1 MGKNHHILNASLG
14 SASPVGSLSSEDHD
28 FDPTAEM
35 LVHDYDDERTLE
47 EEEMREGAPNVGA
60 EIADLE
66 KESSMPLEELLAIYR
81 YEASVSTVGGSSVD
95 SSSVELTDEL
105 PDMTLDKEEIAKD
118 LLSGDDEETQSS
130 ADDLTPS
137 VTSHET
143 TDFFPRTL
151 RSNAIY
157 DGDKESEGE
166 EDGMS
171 PEDSRKEIMIGAEYQ
186 AEIPPLS
193 CNYDDERAYEDE
205 DQLLWRPNGLP
216 EANVTDFLREAALLH
231 SDEGKMEGD
240 LDGSRVRDNEQALY
254 ELMKSNFSVQEAL
267 DHYHRN
273 GRSSKDEMIPWS
285 EEECRNF
292 EHALL
297 LYEKNFHLIQKH
309 KVTTRTVAECV
320 AFYYMWK
327 KSERFDFF
335 VQQNRFGKRKY
346 SSYPGVTDLMDR
358 LVDEVEGLVAEG
370 SASVCSSSSGRMEPP
385 TDQQINLLNSIT
397 ASDLSALTSSVAS
410 VCNSGDGGT
419 GGCLDSYAFPTSLDG
434 LHRGPLSHE
443 EPLGVDGSAADCLN
457 LLDAGFYHAELGSLA
472 VCGPG
477 TGVGVVGED
486 ELERPAAKRL
496 KMGLAAAEPFL
507 SEVGVGVGVEF
518 EARPLHITSTKMAV
532 SVSDFGEGGGGG
544 YMGAHTNHLHQH
556 TALQSE

>member
-1 MGKNHHILNASLG
+1 MAEASLG
-14 SASPVGSLSSEDHD
+14 STSPVGSLSSEDHD
-28 FDPTAEM
+28 FDPTADM
-35 LVHDYDDERTLE
+35 LVHDYDDEHTLE
-47 EEEMREGAPNVGA
+47 EEEMREGESNGSS

-66 KESSMPLEELLAIYR
+66 KEGNMPLEELLALYR
-81 YEASVSTVGGSSVD
+81 YEPSVSTVGGSSAD

-166 EDGMS
+166 EDGLNA
-171 PEDSRKEIMIGAEYQ
+171 EDSRKEIMVGSQYQ
-186 AEIPPLS
+186 AEIPSLTRYS
-193 CNYDDERAYEDE
+193 EHEKVYENE
-205 DQLLWRPNGLP
+205 DQLLWQPDVLAESKVKEFLHEATFSCSDGAMRDRKGL
-216 EANVTDFLREAALLH
+216 V
-231 SDEGKMEGD
+231 K
-240 LDGSRVRDNEQALY
+240 DNEQALY
-254 ELMKSNFSVQEAL
+254 ELVKCNYNVHEAL
-267 DHYHRN
+267 ESYRSKEK
-273 GRSSKDEMIPWS
+273 SSKGDMLPWT

-309 KVTTRTVAECV
+309 KVHTRTVAECV

-335 VQQNRFGKRKY
+335 VQQNRFGKKKF

-358 LVDEVEGLVAEG
+358 LVDEAEGLVDSSG
-370 SASVCSSSSGRMEPP
+370 SVCSSSSGRIE
-385 TDQQINLLNSIT
+385 TSADQQLNILNSIT

-410 VCNSGDGGT
+410 VCNPSDV
-419 GGCLDSYAFPTSLDG
+419 GCLDSYSFSPLDG
-434 LHRGPLSHE
+434 LHRASLSHSEPLSFS
-443 EPLGVDGSAADCLN
+443 GNGDGDCLN
-457 LLDAGFYHAELGSLA
+457 LLDAGFYHSELGQLN
-472 VCGPG
+472 VCG
-477 TGVGVVGED
+477 ED
-486 ELERPAAKRL
+486 CERPPAKRL
-496 KMGLAAAEPFL
+496 KMGLPEPFL
-507 SEVGVGVGVEF
+507 NERSMAVDF
-518 EARPLHITSTKMAV
+518 TSTKMAV
-532 SVSDFGEGGGGG
+532 SVTDFSDSGS
-544 YMGAHTNHLHQH
+544 YMASHTLHQH

>member
-1 MGKNHHILNASLG
+1 MFCFDLIFL
-14 SASPVGSLSSEDHD
+14 VGSLSSDDHD

-35 LVHDYDDERTLE
+35 LVHDFDDERTLE
-47 EEEMREGAPNVGA
+47 EEEMREAESSGSS

-66 KESSMPLEELLAIYR
+66 KEGSMPLEELLALYR
-81 YEASVSTVGGSSVD
+81 YEAADSAAGGSSAD

-143 TDFFPRTL
+143 NDFFPRTL
-151 RSNAIY
+151 RSNVVY

-166 EDGMS
+166 DDGLS
-171 PEDSRKEIMIGAEYQ
+171 PEDSHFVIVLYSRAGSRFQKESIPRFRGRNPVMCFSVYAE
-186 AEIPPLS
+186 
-193 CNYDDERAYEDE
+193 E
-205 DQLLWRPNGLP
+205 DQLLWQPDMLP
-216 EANVTDFLREAALLH
+216 ESKVKSFLQDALRV
-231 SDEGKMEGD
+231 DGKMDGEGKCS
-240 LDGSRVRDNEQALY
+240 LVKDNEQALY
-254 ELMKSNFSVQEAL
+254 ELLKCNYNVQEAL
-267 DHYHRN
+267 EHYRSKDK
-273 GRSSKDEMIPWS
+273 SSKDEMLPWS

-309 KVTTRTVAECV
+309 KVNTRTVAECV

-335 VQQNRFGKRKY
+335 VQQNRFGKKKF

-358 LVDEVEGLVAEG
+358 LVDEAEGLVDG
-370 SASVCSSSSGRMEPP
+370 SASVCSSGSGRIEPP
-385 TDQQINLLNSIT
+385 TEQQLNLLNSIT
-397 ASDLSALTSSVAS
+397 ASDLSALTSTVAS
-410 VCNSGDGGT
+410 VCNPADVS
-419 GGCLDSYAFPTSLDG
+419 CLDSYSFSSLDG

-443 EPLGVDGSAADCLN
+443 EPLNYSGNGDGDCLN
-457 LLDAGFYHAELGSLA
+457 LMETGFYHSDLGQIG
-472 VCGPG
+472 VCG
-477 TGVGVVGED
+477 ED
-486 ELERPAAKRL
+486 CERPPAKRL
-496 KMGLAAAEPFL
+496 KMGLSEPFL
-507 SEVGVGVGVEF
+507 NDNRNMSVDF
-518 EARPLHITSTKMAV
+518 EGRTHHITSAKMAV
-532 SVSDFGEGGGGG
+532 SVSDFSEAGS
-544 YMGAHTNHLHQH
+544 YMGAHTLHQH

>member
-1 MGKNHHILNASLG
+1 MAEASLG
-14 SASPVGSLSSEDHD
+14 STSPVDSLSSEDHD

-47 EEEMREGAPNVGA
+47 EEEMREAECSGSS

-66 KESSMPLEELLAIYR
+66 KEGNMPLEELLALYR
-81 YEASVSTVGGSSVD
+81 YEAADSSLEGSSAD

-143 TDFFPRTL
+143 NDFFPRTL
-151 RSNAIY
+151 RSNVIY

-166 EDGMS
+166 DEGPS
-171 PEDSRKEIMIGAEYQ
+171 PEDSRKEIMVGSDYQ

-193 CNYDDERAYEDE
+193 CYSDQEKVYEEE
-205 DQLLWRPNGLP
+205 DQLLWQPDILP
-216 EANVTDFLREAALLH
+216 E
-231 SDEGKMEGD
+231 
-240 LDGSRVRDNEQALY
+240 SRVKSFLLDALC
-254 ELMKSNFSVQEAL
+254 EG
-267 DHYHRN
+267 
-273 GRSSKDEMIPWS
+273 GRMDRGGNVITTSRKLSGEMLPWS

-309 KVTTRTVAECV
+309 KVNTRTVAECV

-335 VQQNRFGKRKY
+335 VQQNRFGKKKF

-358 LVDEVEGLVAEG
+358 LVDEAEGLVDA
-370 SASVCSSSSGRMEPP
+370 SASVCSSSSGRIE
-385 TDQQINLLNSIT
+385 TSTEQQLNILNSIT
-397 ASDLSALTSSVAS
+397 ASDLSALTSTVAS
-410 VCNSGDGGT
+410 VCNPADVT
-419 GGCLDSYAFPTSLDG
+419 CLDSYGFSP
-434 LHRGPLSHE
+434 LHRGALSHE
-443 EPLGVDGSAADCLN
+443 EPLGYPSTRDGDCLN
-457 LLDAGFYHAELGSLA
+457 LLDTSFYHSDLGAIA
-472 VCGPG
+472 VCG
-477 TGVGVVGED
+477 D
-486 ELERPAAKRL
+486 DCERPPTKRL
-496 KMGLAAAEPFL
+496 KMSLSEPFL
-507 SEVGVGVGVEF
+507 SDGRNMAVDF
-518 EARPLHITSTKMAV
+518 EGRTHHITSAKMAV
-532 SVSDFGEGGGGG
+532 SVSDFSEASG
-544 YMGAHTNHLHQH
+544 YMSTHTLHQH
-556 TALQSE
+556 ATLQSE

>member
-1 MGKNHHILNASLG
+1 MAEASLG
-14 SASPVGSLSSEDHD
+14 STSPVDSLSSEDHD
-28 FDPTAEM
+28 FDPTADM

-47 EEEMREGAPNVGA
+47 EEEMREGESNGSS

-66 KESSMPLEELLAIYR
+66 KEGNMPLEELLALYR
-81 YEASVSTVGGSSVD
+81 YEAGDSVIGGSSTD

-143 TDFFPRTL
+143 NDFFPRTL
-151 RSNAIY
+151 RSNVVY

-166 EDGMS
+166 EDGLS
-171 PEDSRKEIMIGAEYQ
+171 PEDSRKEIMVGSEYQ
-186 AEIPPLS
+186 AEIPALA
-193 CNYDDERAYEDE
+193 CYNDQEKVYAEE
-205 DQLLWRPNGLP
+205 DQLLWQPDMLP
-216 EANVTDFLREAALLH
+216 ESKVKSFLLDAL
-231 SDEGKMEGD
+231 SADGKMD
-240 LDGSRVRDNEQALY
+240 RDGRCSLVKDNEQALY
-254 ELMKSNFSVQEAL
+254 ELLKCNYNVPEAL
-267 DHYHRN
+267 ERYRSNDK
-273 GRSSKDEMIPWS
+273 SSKDEMLPWS

-309 KVTTRTVAECV
+309 KVSTRTVAECV

-335 VQQNRFGKRKY
+335 VQQNRFGKKKF

-358 LVDEVEGLVAEG
+358 LVDEAEGLVDG
-370 SASVCSSSSGRMEPP
+370 SASVCSSSSGRIDPP
-385 TDQQINLLNSIT
+385 TEQQLNILNSIT
-397 ASDLSALTSSVAS
+397 ASDLSALTSTVAS
-410 VCNSGDGGT
+410 VCNPADVS
-419 GGCLDSYAFPTSLDG
+419 CLDSYSFSPLDA

-443 EPLGVDGSAADCLN
+443 EPLSYSSSADGDCLN
-457 LLDAGFYHAELGSLA
+457 LLDSGFYHSELGQIS
-472 VCGPG
+472 VCG
-477 TGVGVVGED
+477 ED
-486 ELERPAAKRL
+486 CERPPAKRL
-496 KMGLAAAEPFL
+496 KMGLSEPFIND
-507 SEVGVGVGVEF
+507 SRNMAVEF
-518 EARPLHITSTKMAV
+518 EGRTHHITRAKMAV
-532 SVSDFGEGGGGG
+532 SVSDFGEAGS
-544 YMGAHTNHLHQH
+544 YMGTHTLHQH

>member
-1 MGKNHHILNASLG
+1 
-14 SASPVGSLSSEDHD
+14 
-28 FDPTAEM
+28 M

-47 EEEMREGAPNVGA
+47 DEEMQEEGTSVSA

-66 KESSMPLEELLAIYR
+66 KEGNMPLEELLAMYR
-81 YEASVSTVGGSSVD
+81 YEASVSLAGGSSAD

-137 VTSHET
+137 VTSHEAS
-143 TDFFPRTL
+143 DFFPRTL

-166 EDGMS
+166 EDGVC
-171 PEDSRKEIMIGAEYQ
+171 PDDSRKEIMVGSQYQ
-186 AEIPPLS
+186 AEIPALV
-193 CNYDDERAYEDE
+193 CNYDDEEKVYENE
-205 DQLLWRPNGLP
+205 DQLLWQP
-216 EANVTDFLREAALLH
+216 ENLAEQRVKDYLRDSAAPLV
-231 SDEGKMEGD
+231 EGKVASVPQGV
-240 LDGSRVRDNEQALY
+240 LIQDNEQALY
-254 ELMKSNFSVQEAL
+254 ELVKCKYNVQDAL
-267 DHYHRN
+267 ERYRK
-273 GRSSKDEMIPWS
+273 SSKSMKGQMSPWS

-309 KVTTRTVAECV
+309 KVKTRTVAECV

-335 VQQNRFGKRKY
+335 VQQNRFGKKKY

-358 LVDEVEGLVAEG
+358 LVDEAEGLVDG
-370 SASVCSSSSGRMEPP
+370 SASVCSSSSGGGMEP
-385 TDQQINLLNSIT
+385 TAEQQLNLLNSIT

-410 VCNSGDGGT
+410 VCNTADGS
-419 GGCLDSYAFPTSLDG
+419 CLDSYSFPQLEG
-434 LHRGPLSHE
+434 LHRTSLNHNEALGFPPNGP
-443 EPLGVDGSAADCLN
+443 VDPDCLN
-457 LLDAGFYHAELGSLA
+457 LLETGFYHSDLGQLGA
-472 VCGPG
+472 DC
-477 TGVGVVGED
+477 
-486 ELERPAAKRL
+486 ERPPSKRL
-496 KMGLAAAEPFL
+496 KLNLSEPFNEAAVGNL
-507 SEVGVGVGVEF
+507 GLDYEV
-518 EARPLHITSTKMAV
+518 ATRPHHITSAKMAV
-532 SVSDFGEGGGGG
+532 SVTDFGSPASGEANS
-544 YMGAHTNHLHQH
+544 YMGVHSHAHSHTLHQQH

>member
-1 MGKNHHILNASLG
+1 INLIFL
-14 SASPVGSLSSEDHD
+14 VGSLSSDDHD

-35 LVHDYDDERTLE
+35 LVHDFDDERTLE
-47 EEEMREGAPNVGA
+47 EEEMREAESSGSS

-66 KESSMPLEELLAIYR
+66 KEGSMPLEELLALYR
-81 YEASVSTVGGSSVD
+81 YEAADSAAGGSSAD

-143 TDFFPRTL
+143 NDFFPRTL
-151 RSNAIY
+151 RSNVVY

-166 EDGMS
+166 DDGLS
-171 PEDSRKEIMIGAEYQ
+171 PEDSRK
-186 AEIPPLS
+186 
-193 CNYDDERAYEDE
+193 
-205 DQLLWRPNGLP
+205 
-216 EANVTDFLREAALLH
+216 
-231 SDEGKMEGD
+231 
-240 LDGSRVRDNEQALY
+240 VRKICHCALY
-254 ELMKSNFSVQEAL
+254 ELLKCNYNVQEAL
-267 DHYHRN
+267 EHYRSKDK
-273 GRSSKDEMIPWS
+273 SSKDEMLPWS

-309 KVTTRTVAECV
+309 KVNTRTVAECV

-335 VQQNRFGKRKY
+335 VQQNRFGKKKF

-358 LVDEVEGLVAEG
+358 LVDEAEGLVDG
-370 SASVCSSSSGRMEPP
+370 SASVCSSGSGRIEPP
-385 TDQQINLLNSIT
+385 TEQQLNLLNSIT
-397 ASDLSALTSSVAS
+397 ASDLSALTSTVAS
-410 VCNSGDGGT
+410 VCNPADVS
-419 GGCLDSYAFPTSLDG
+419 CLDSYSFSSLDG

-443 EPLGVDGSAADCLN
+443 EPLNYSSNGDGDCLN
-457 LLDAGFYHAELGSLA
+457 LMETGFYHSGLGQIG
-472 VCGPG
+472 VCG
-477 TGVGVVGED
+477 ED
-486 ELERPAAKRL
+486 CERPPAKRL
-496 KMGLAAAEPFL
+496 KMGLSEPFL
-507 SEVGVGVGVEF
+507 NDNRNMSVDF
-518 EARPLHITSTKMAV
+518 EGRTHHITSAKMAV
-532 SVSDFGEGGGGG
+532 SVSDFSEAGS
-544 YMGAHTNHLHQH
+544 YMGAHTLHQH